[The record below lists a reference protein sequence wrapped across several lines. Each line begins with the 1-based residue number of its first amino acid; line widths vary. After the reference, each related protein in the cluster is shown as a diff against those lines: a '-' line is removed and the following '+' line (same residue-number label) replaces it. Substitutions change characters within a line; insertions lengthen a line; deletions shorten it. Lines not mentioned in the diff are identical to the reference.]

1 MEVLLPLRMRDD
13 QIQVENADGVRS
25 NRYTP
30 RFGFSP
36 IPTIELLSSDGGEF
50 ELRWHVNQ
58 SSSYPQ
64 PRAGRFRLRL
74 FDADCDFA
82 SLSIGQEVGH
92 ADREL
97 GGDSGGYK
105 GSHLVVSQVGADSA
119 ALQVTSSYNPDN
131 VFGILNVSRAE
142 GDNGNSR
149 LLVEFEPAE
158 KYDSL
163 DLAYYLV
170 WDWFLSRPACL
181 VLRSDGAAASDIRD
195 RLIPSG
201 RGWSVG

>member
-1 MEVLLPLRMRDD
+1 MEESSNCGGTSTSLP
-13 QIQVENADGVRS
+13 
-25 NRYTP
+25 
-30 RFGFSP
+30 P
-36 IPTIELLSSDGGEF
+36 IPSLVRADFVCGSLS
-50 ELRWHVNQ
+50 
-58 SSSYPQ
+58 
-64 PRAGRFRLRL
+64 
-74 FDADCDFA
+74 ADCDFA

-170 WDWFLSRPACL
+170 WDWFLSDLPVSFSDPTALQRAIFETGSFPPDEGGQSAEEHL
-181 VLRSDGAAASDIRD
+181 VFVAE
-195 RLIPSG
+195 PQP
-201 RGWSVG
+201 